1 MRIFLLISIG
11 IIILNCTHHNLQPV
25 VDDITIEELY
35 EHVAFLA
42 SDSLK
47 GRKPGTPEADMAARY
62 IRDQIKKAGL
72 QLLGDDGFQYF
83 DVITAVEPGSANSLS
98 FDNFIAKINDDY
110 IPLAFSKDTSAQAE
124 LVFVDYG
131 FDFEEDSVAWHS
143 YKDLDVKGKYV
154 LVLRGDPDP
163 ERGNSVFE
171 SYNSLRHKVLIA
183 KDKGVL
189 GVVFVSGKNIDPDD
203 ALIEMTVN
211 DGRTSAGVQVVHIK
225 RAVADRILARHN
237 VTIESLENEINESRQ
252 PKSIILDQLIN
263 ISTEI
268 VKKSESTQNVVAL
281 LPGNDPVLKDEYIV
295 IGAHYDHL
303 GMGGSGSGS
312 RRPDTVAVHNGADD
326 NASGVASIIEMVEKM
341 ASKKNEL
348 KRSVIFIA
356 FGAEEMGLLG
366 SKFFTDNSPVNIKD
380 IKAMLNL
387 DMVGSLNKE
396 TKALTVGGTG
406 TAIGLSDLVSQLADS
421 TKLFIKQSTE
431 GYGPSDHASFYMKD
445 IPVLFFFTGVTEEY
459 HTPDDI
465 IDSLNFAGQKV
476 VSDYAYDLAMAI
488 DTRNEALVYK
498 EAGPKVKTEGG
509 RRSLKV
515 TLGIMP
521 DFASVNTKGVRADM
535 VIKDRP
541 AYRAGMQNGDI
552 IVAMEGK
559 PVGDIYEYMARLKE
573 FKKGQRISVDVIRGN
588 EKIVLIVEL

>member
-1 MRIFLLISIG
+1 MRILLVIIIG
-11 IIILNCTHHNLQPV
+11 LMILNCTHHNLQPV
-25 VDDITIEELY
+25 IADITVEELY

-47 GRKPGTPEADMAARY
+47 GRKPGTPEADIAARY

-83 DVITAVEPGSANSLS
+83 DVITAVEPGPANNLS
-98 FDNFIAKINDDY
+98 FDNFTVKINEDY
-110 IPLAFSKDTSAQAE
+110 IPLAFSKDTSAQAKV
-124 LVFVDYG
+124 VFVDYG
-131 FDFEEDSVAWHS
+131 FDFDDDSISWHS

-163 ERGNSVFE
+163 ERGHSVFE
-171 SYNSLRHKVLIA
+171 SYNSLRHKVLVA
-183 KDKGVL
+183 KDKGAS
-189 GVVFVSGKNIDPDD
+189 GVIFVSGEKIDPDD

-211 DGRTSAGVQVVHIK
+211 DGRTSAGVQVIHIK
-225 RAVADRILARHN
+225 RHVADRMLANRN
-237 VTIESLENEINESRQ
+237 VTIKSLEKEINDYRQ
-252 PKSIILDQLIN
+252 PMSIKLDQIVN

-268 VKKSESTQNVVAL
+268 VKKSESTQNVLAL
-281 LPGNDPVLKDEYIV
+281 LRGNDPVLKEEYIV

-303 GMGGSGSGS
+303 GLGGSGSGS
-312 RRPDTVAVHNGADD
+312 RRPDTVAIHNGADD
-326 NASGVASIIEMVEKM
+326 NASGVASIIEIVEKM
-341 ASKKNEL
+341 ASRKNEL
-348 KRSVIFIA
+348 KRSIIFIA

-366 SKFFTDNSPVNIKD
+366 SKFFIDHSPIHIED
-380 IKAMLNL
+380 IIAMLNL

-396 TKALTVGGTG
+396 TKVLTIGGTG
-406 TAIGLSDLVSQLADS
+406 TAIGLSDLVNQLVDS
-421 TKLFIKQSTE
+421 TKLIVKQSTE

-445 IPVLFFFTGVTEEY
+445 IPVIFFFTGVTEEY

-465 IDSLNFAGQKV
+465 VDSLNFIGQKV
-476 VSDYAYDLAMAI
+476 VSEYAYDLAMAI
-488 DTRNEALVYK
+488 DMRNEALVYQ
-498 EAGPKVKTEGG
+498 EAGPKIRTEGG

-521 DFASVNTKGVRADM
+521 DFASVNSKGVRADI

-552 IVAMEGK
+552 IMAMDGK

-588 EKIVLIVEL
+588 EKVVLIVEL

>member
-1 MRIFLLISIG
+1 MKIFLLISIG

-98 FDNFIAKINDDY
+98 FDNVIAKINDDY

-225 RAVADRILARHN
+225 RAVADRILASHN

-268 VKKSESTQNVVAL
+268 VKKSKSTQNVVAL

-488 DTRNEALVYK
+488 DTRNEALVYQ

>member
-62 IRDQIKKAGL
+62 ISDQIKKAGL

-225 RAVADRILARHN
+225 RAVADRILASHN

-268 VKKSESTQNVVAL
+268 VKKSKSTQNVVAL

-488 DTRNEALVYK
+488 DTRNEALVYQ

>member
-225 RAVADRILARHN
+225 RAVADRILASHN

-488 DTRNEALVYK
+488 DTRNEALVYQ

>member
-1 MRIFLLISIG
+1 MKIFLLISIG

-98 FDNFIAKINDDY
+98 FDNVIAKINDDY

-225 RAVADRILARHN
+225 RAVADRILASHN

-488 DTRNEALVYK
+488 DTRNEALVYQ

>member
-1 MRIFLLISIG
+1 MRIFLVIIIG
-11 IIILNCTHHNLQPV
+11 LIILNCTHHNQQPV
-25 VDDITIEELY
+25 IDDITVEELY

-47 GRKPGTPEADMAARY
+47 GRKPGTPEADIAALY

-72 QLLGDDGFQYF
+72 QLLGDGGFQYF
-83 DVITAVEPGSANSLS
+83 DVITAVEPGPANSLS
-98 FDNFIAKINDDY
+98 FDNFTAKINDDY
-110 IPLAFSKDTSAQAE
+110 IPLAFSKDTTAQAE
-124 LVFVDYG
+124 VVFVDYG
-131 FDFEEDSVAWHS
+131 FDFDEDSIVWHS
-143 YKDLDVKGKYV
+143 YKDLNVKGKYV

-183 KDKGVL
+183 KDKGAL
-189 GVVFVSGKNIDPDD
+189 GVVFVSGGKIDPDD
-203 ALIEMTVN
+203 ALIEMTIN
-211 DGRTSAGVQVVHIK
+211 EGRTSAGVQVIHIK
-225 RAVADRILARHN
+225 RSVADRILASQN
-237 VTIESLENEINESRQ
+237 VTIESLEKKINENRQ
-252 PKSIILDQLIN
+252 PKSIKPNRIIS

-281 LPGNDPVLKDEYIV
+281 LPGSDPLLKKEYIV

-326 NASGVASIIEMVEKM
+326 NASGIASIIEIVEKM
-341 ASKKNEL
+341 ASRKNEL
-348 KRSVIFIA
+348 KRSIIFVA
-356 FGAEEMGLLG
+356 FGAEELGLLG

-396 TKALTVGGTG
+396 TKALTIGGTG
-406 TAIGLSDLVSQLADS
+406 TAVGLSDLVNQLADS
-421 TKLFIKQSTE
+421 TKLIVKQSTE

-465 IDSLNFAGQKV
+465 VDSLNFVGQKV

-488 DTRNEALVYK
+488 DMRNEALVYQ
-498 EAGPKVKTEGG
+498 EAGPKVKTMGG

-573 FKKGQRISVDVIRGN
+573 FKKGQRISVDIIRGN
-588 EKIVLIVEL
+588 EKVVLIVEL

>member
-1 MRIFLLISIG
+1 MRLIILLLIG
-11 IIILNCTHHNLQPV
+11 LMVFNCAHHAQLPV
-25 VDDITIEELY
+25 ADDITVEELY
-35 EHVAFLA
+35 DHVAFLA

-47 GRKPGTPEADMAARY
+47 GRKPGTPEGDIAATY
-62 IRDQIKKAGL
+62 IRDQIKKDGL
-72 QLLGDDGFQYF
+72 TLLGDNGFQYF
-83 DVITAVEPGSANSLS
+83 DVVTAVEPGPANSLS
-98 FDNFIAKINDDY
+98 FDDYSAKINEDY
-110 IPLAFSKDTSAQAE
+110 IPLAFSKDTSAQAQV
-124 LVFVDYG
+124 VFVDYG
-131 FDFEEDSVAWHS
+131 FDFDEDSVAWHS
-143 YKDLDVKGKYV
+143 YQDVDVKGKYV
-154 LVLRGDPDP
+154 LILRGDPDP
-163 ERGNSVFE
+163 ERGNSIFE
-171 SYNSLRHKVLIA
+171 SYNSLRHKVLKA
-183 KDKGVL
+183 KDKGAIGVL
-189 GVVFVSGKNIDPDD
+189 FVSGKNMDPDD

-225 RAVADRILARHN
+225 RTVADKLLEKQK
-237 VTIESLENEINESRQ
+237 VTIESLEKEINETRQ
-252 PKSIILDQLIN
+252 PKSIKLDKAVNLA
-263 ISTEI
+263 TEV
-268 VKKSESTQNVVAL
+268 VKKSERTQNVVGL
-281 LPGNDPVLKDEYIV
+281 LPGNDPVLKNEYIV

-312 RRPDTVAVHNGADD
+312 RRPDTLAIHNGADD
-326 NASGVASIIEMVEKM
+326 NASGVASILEIVEKM
-341 ASKKNEL
+341 ASHKNEL

-366 SKFFTDNSPVNIKD
+366 SKFFTDNPLID
-380 IKAMLNL
+380 IKNVKTMLNL

-406 TAIGLSDLVSQLADS
+406 TAVGLSDLVNQLADS
-421 TKLFIKQSTE
+421 TKLVIKQSTE

-459 HTPDDI
+459 HTPNDI
-465 IDSLNFAGQKV
+465 IDSLNIAGEKT

-488 DTRNEALVYK
+488 DTRADALVYQ
-498 EAGPKVKTEGG
+498 EAGPKVQMEGG

-521 DFASVNTKGVRADM
+521 DFASENTKGLRADM

-552 IVAMEGK
+552 IIAMDGK

-573 FKKGQRISVDVIRGN
+573 FKKGQRISVDIMRGD

>member
-1 MRIFLLISIG
+1 MIF
-11 IIILNCTHHNLQPV
+11 NCAHHNQQPV
-25 VDDITIEELY
+25 VDEITVEELY

-47 GRKPGTPEADMAARY
+47 GRKPGTPEGDIAAGY
-62 IRDQIKKAGL
+62 IRDQLSKAGL
-72 QLLGDDGFQYF
+72 QLLGENGFQYF
-83 DVITAVEPGSANSLS
+83 DVVTAVEPGTANSFS
-98 FDNFIAKINDDY
+98 FDGFNATLNEDF

-124 LVFVDYG
+124 IVFVDYG
-131 FDFEEDSVAWHS
+131 FDFDDDSVAWHS
-143 YKDLDVKGKYV
+143 YNDLDVKGKYV
-154 LVLRGDPDP
+154 LVLLGDPDP

-183 KDKGVL
+183 KDKDAIGVI
-189 GVVFVSGKNIDPDD
+189 FVSGKNIDPDD
-203 ALIEMTVN
+203 ALIEMTIN
-211 DGRTSAGVQVVHIK
+211 DGRTSAGIQVVHIK
-225 RAVADRILARHN
+225 RAVADRLLEKQK
-237 VTIESLENEINESRQ
+237 VTIESLEKEINESRQ
-252 PKSIILDQLIN
+252 PKSIVLDQSVSL
-263 ISTEI
+263 STEI
-268 VKKSESTQNVVAL
+268 VKKSKKTQNVLAM
-281 LPGNDPVLKDEYIV
+281 LPGNDPVLKSEYIV

-303 GMGGSGSGS
+303 GMGGPGSGS

-326 NASGVASIIEMVEKM
+326 NASGVASIIEVVEKM
-341 ASKKNEL
+341 ASIRNDL

-366 SKFFTDNSPVNIKD
+366 SKFFTDNPMVNIKEV
-380 IKAMLNL
+380 KAMLNL
-387 DMVGSLNKE
+387 DMVGSLNKQ

-406 TAIGLSDLVSQLADS
+406 TAIGLSDLVNQLADS
-421 TKLFIKQSTE
+421 TKLIVKQSTE

-459 HTPDDI
+459 HTPNDI
-465 IDSLNFAGQKV
+465 VDSLNIPGQKV
-476 VSDYAYDLAMAI
+476 VSNYAYDLAMAI
-488 DTRNEALVYK
+488 DTRSEALVYQ
-498 EAGPKVKTEGG
+498 EAGPKVKMDGG

-521 DFASVNTKGVRADM
+521 DFASDNKNGLRADM

-552 IVAMEGK
+552 IIAMDGK

-573 FKKGQRISVDVIRGN
+573 FKKGQRISIDVMRGD